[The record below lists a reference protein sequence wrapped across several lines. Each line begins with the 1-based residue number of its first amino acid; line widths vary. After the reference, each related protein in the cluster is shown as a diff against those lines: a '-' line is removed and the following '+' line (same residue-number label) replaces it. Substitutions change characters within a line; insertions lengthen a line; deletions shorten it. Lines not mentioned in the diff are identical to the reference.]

1 MEKGNRYEILIHD
14 MSHEGKGIGRA
25 DGIAVF
31 TDGAV
36 PGDRVEA
43 EITKVKKNYAFAK
56 TLRIIEKSQFRTEP
70 VCEYSSMCGGCTY
83 SCLEYSAQLQLK
95 RKQVKDKLE
104 RIGKI
109 SDADVNEME
118 GMDSPFRYRNKAEFP
133 VRGEAVGFF
142 REKSHDVSDIPD
154 CLLQSIPAMAA
165 AEGLRRT
172 GNSHIRHLVTR
183 TAFGTGQVMVVLV
196 ADSEEIDNLEEI
208 IYSIDD
214 SINELEDEYY
224 YLESVYLNVRSRN
237 DKNHMGDRFICV
249 AGRSAIVEDT
259 GRLQFEISPAS
270 FYQVNPVQMEK
281 LYSKAVEYMNLTGDE
296 TVLDLY
302 CGVGTIGLYAAE
314 KAAKVIG
321 IESVKDAVIDA
332 NRNAV
337 INHIVNARYITGKA
351 EEVLPKLI
359 AGEYEDKG
367 IVCEKADV
375 AVIDPP
381 RSGCAPELL
390 DTLAQAGPGRIVY
403 VSCDPATLARDV
415 RILTEK
421 GYEFIEATPVD
432 MFPWTSHVETVCLLS
447 KLSGVK
453 NSIDVKVD
461 MDELDVTSA
470 ETKATYEEIKAY
482 VLEQTGLQVSN
493 LYIAQVKRECG
504 IIERESYNKPKSED
518 SRQPQC
524 PEEKRKAIME
534 ALKHFGMV

>member
-1 MEKGNRYEILIHD
+1 MEKGSIYEILIHD

-31 TDGAV
+31 VDGAV

-43 EITKVKKNYAFAK
+43 EITKVKKNYAFARTMK
-56 TLRIIEKSQFRTEP
+56 IVEESEYRIEP

-83 SCLEYSAQLQLK
+83 SCLDYSAQLKFK

-109 SDADVNEME
+109 TDAKVNEME
-118 GMDSPFRYRNKAEFP
+118 GLDSPFRYRNKAEFP
-133 VRGEAVGFF
+133 VREDIVGFF
-142 REKSHDVSDIPD
+142 MEKSHDVSDIPD

-165 AEGLRRT
+165 AEGLRRE

-196 ADSEEIDNLEEI
+196 ADSEDIDNLEDI

-214 SINELEDEYY
+214 RINELDDEYY
-224 YLESVYLNVRSRN
+224 YLESVYLNVRGRN
-237 DKNHMGDRFICV
+237 DKNHMGEKFICV

-281 LYSKAVEYMNLTGDE
+281 LYSKAVEYMNLTGSE

-302 CGVGTIGLYAAE
+302 CGVGTIGLYAAG
-314 KAAKVIG
+314 KAAKIIG

-359 AGEYEDKG
+359 AGEYENKG
-367 IVCEKADV
+367 IICERADV

-390 DTLAQAGPGRIVY
+390 DTLAQTGPDRIVY

-421 GYEFIEATPVD
+421 GYEFVEATPVD
-432 MFPWTSHVETVCLLS
+432 MFPWTSHVETCVLLS
-447 KLSGVK
+447 HKSADDFISVK
-453 NSIDVKVD
+453 MEYADDRKIQPDRITYRLIQEYIEEKYGFKVH
-461 MDELDVTSA
+461 TANIA
-470 ETKATYEEIKAY
+470 E
-482 VLEQTGLQVSN
+482 
-493 LYIAQVKRECG
+493 VKRNLGLPMYDAPNAVE
-504 IIERESYNKPKSED
+504 ELKRPYKPA
-518 SRQPQC
+518 
-524 PEEKRKAIME
+524 PEYKVEAIKD
-534 ALKHFGMV
+534 ALRHFKVID